1 MNVAHEIGHLI
12 LHKDAVVPDRQ
23 AEIEAFTFASNF
35 LMPIHAISRDLQATG
50 FDLGGLVEV
59 KRKWGVS
66 IQALIR
72 RGRDLSLIS
81 ERHYRTLNA
90 GITKLGWKHLEPD
103 SAERFAEHPL
113 AVRRMAET
121 AFGTPLPFPR
131 MEKALHVPQSELRR
145 FFSRYGTVPQESE
158 VQQASS
164 VSQRI
169 H

>member
-12 LHKDAVVPDRQ
+12 LHKDAVVTDRQ
-23 AEIEAFTFASNF
+23 AEIEAFTFASSF
-35 LMPIHAISRDLQATG
+35 LMPAHAISRDLRATE
-50 FDLGGLVEV
+50 FDLGGLVEA

-90 GITKLGWKHLEPD
+90 RITVLGWKHEEPD

-113 AVRRMAET
+113 AVRRIAET

-131 MEKALHVPQSELRR
+131 MEKALHVPESELRR
-145 FFSRYGTVPQESE
+145 FFSRYGTTSQESE
-158 VQQASS
+158 VHQARSLS
-164 VSQRI
+164 RRV